1 MRLRRGR
8 LGWLAT
14 TMVVLGIL
22 RTPFPEADFH
32 NIRHH
37 DTPGEVCAMHDH
49 LLRWHPEAGVA
60 DDVAVLHWHWLNPA
74 NALPG
79 GPVDSTPALHANIPD
94 QPGTVPDP
102 LPQIALDESSSSP
115 AAGRLVTL
123 DPIGPGLTPFL
134 LDAFSFWHPPS
145 MAPVGSHPRAPRPA
159 ASPLALLQRW
169 TC

>member
-1 MRLRRGR
+1 MRQRRGR

-37 DTPGEVCAMHDH
+37 DRSGEVCAMHDH

-79 GPVDSTPALHANIPD
+79 GPTDDMPALHANIPD

-102 LPQIALDESSSSP
+102 LPQITLDEASGSLGRQIALDP
-115 AAGRLVTL
+115 V
-123 DPIGPGLTPFL
+123 GPGSPIAIFDT
-134 LDAFSFWHPPS
+134 FSFSHPPS
-145 MAPVGSHPRAPRPA
+145 PVAMKSWATCPAISRA
-159 ASPLALLQRW
+159 ASPLAMLQRW

>member
-8 LGWLAT
+8 LGWFAT
-14 TMVVLGIL
+14 TLVVLGIL

-49 LLRWHPEAGVA
+49 LLRWHPEAGAA

-74 NALPG
+74 KALPG
-79 GPVDSTPALHANIPD
+79 GPTDSTPALHANIPD
-94 QPGTVPDP
+94 LPGTLPDS
-102 LPQIALDESSSSP
+102 LPQFTLDEVSRP
-115 AAGRLVTL
+115 VGRLVTL
-123 DPIGPGLTPFL
+123 DPIGPGVPIL
-134 LDAFSFWHPPS
+134 LRDFFDFTHPPS
-145 MAPVGSHPRAPRPA
+145 SVVSKAQCRVPSPA
-159 ASPLALLQRW
+159 AAPLAMLQRW